1 MPVSV
6 VNDYHVNEGDEQEHD
21 ANDALDSVWILHAIP
36 CLRAQRLRG
45 AGGDHPI
52 LGATTFRRLGA
63 ALNTNEAGVGH
74 YCSRAG

>member
-21 ANDALDSVWILHAIP
+21 ANDALDSVSILQAIP

-52 LGATTFRRLGA
+52 FGATAFRRLGA
-63 ALNTNEAGVGH
+63 ALTTNDADVGH
-74 YCSRAG
+74 CCSLAG